1 MEALR
6 NIFSSAD
13 LTLHGFC
20 LLWREDLLLLNA
32 VSDAAI
38 GLSYYVIPIAL
49 TYFVLRRRDIAFGF
63 LFSTLAAFILACGT
77 THLLEIW
84 TIWHPA
90 YGLQGAIKLVTAA
103 VSAATAVAVWGL
115 MPRALALPSPS
126 QYLEVRTALTSEIEQ
141 RQQVSEALAET
152 EQRYEL
158 LIESVTD
165 YAIISLNLHGV
176 VEDWNKGAERIKGYR
191 ADEVIGRHFSMFYT
205 LADRDRGLP
214 VKSLEEAEREGR
226 YEAEGLRLRKDGTRF
241 LANIVIQP
249 IYDRRGA
256 HIGFAKI
263 TRDITQR
270 RELEDRLRQSHKME
284 AIGQLTGGVAHD
296 FNNHL
301 TVIFASLDL
310 AQRRVANCESL
321 AQALDSA
328 IKGAERAASLTAQ
341 LLAFARRQPLKPE
354 AIDVARLLARTS
366 DLLDRVL
373 GERISIETIR
383 SGGLWPTYCDAAQLE
398 AALLNLAVNARDAMP
413 NGGKLTLEVANA
425 FLDDDYAAGNPEV
438 NPGPYVMVAVTDTG
452 VGMSREIMQR
462 AFDPF
467 FTTKPEGQGTRL
479 GLSQVFG
486 FIKQSGGHV
495 KLYSELGQG
504 TTVKLY
510 IPKASGDNVRVLD
523 APADEQTSD
532 GAGETVLV
540 VEDDEDVRTAA
551 TAMIGELGYSVI
563 AAESPEQALRT
574 LAERPVALVF
584 TDVVMPG
591 LITSRELA
599 DRARTLQ
606 PGVKVLFTS
615 GYTQNAVVHG
625 GRLDDGVELISK
637 PYRREQLAR
646 RLRRLLARVPDE
658 ELISECSTDH
668 SQ

>member
-1 MEALR
+1 MEALQH
-6 NIFSSAD
+6 IFSSAD
-13 LTLHGFC
+13 LTPHGFC

-32 VSDAAI
+32 ASDAAI
-38 GLSYYVIPIAL
+38 GLSYYLIPVAL
-49 TYFVLRRRDIAFGF
+49 AYFVLKRRDVAFGF
-63 LFSTLAAFILACGT
+63 LFWMFAAFILACGT
-77 THLLEIW
+77 THLFEIW

-90 YGLQGAIKLVTAA
+90 YGLQGAIKLMTAA
-103 VSAATAVAVWGL
+103 VSVATAVAVWGL
-115 MPRALALPSPS
+115 MPRVLAFPSPS

-141 RQQVSEALAET
+141 RQQVSEALVAT

-158 LIESVTD
+158 LIESVTN
-165 YAIISLNLHGV
+165 YAIISLDLHGV
-176 VEDWNKGAERIKGYR
+176 VTDWNKGAERIKGYR

-205 LADRDRGLP
+205 PEDRGRGLP

-226 YEAEGLRLRKDGTRF
+226 YEAEGLRLRKDGTQF

-249 IYDRRGA
+249 IYNRRGT

-270 RELEDRLRQSHKME
+270 RELEERLRQSQKME

-301 TVIFASLDL
+301 TIIFASLDL
-310 AQRRVANCESL
+310 AQRTMANRERL

-328 IKGAERAASLTAQ
+328 TKGAERAASLTAQ

-354 AIDVARLLARTS
+354 AIDVARLLTQTS
-366 DLLDRVL
+366 GLLDRLL
-373 GERISIETIR
+373 GERIRIETIR
-383 SGGLWPTYCDAAQLE
+383 SGGLWPAYCDAPQLE

-413 NGGKLTLEVANA
+413 DGGKLTLEVANA
-425 FLDDDYAAGNPEV
+425 YLDDDYAAGNPDV
-438 NPGPYVMVAVTDTG
+438 NPGHYVMVAVTDTG

-467 FTTKPEGQGTRL
+467 FTTKPEGQGTGL

-486 FIKQSGGHV
+486 FIKQSSGHV
-495 KLYSELGQG
+495 KLYSEVGQG

-523 APADEQTSD
+523 PAADEQAPDGSD
-532 GAGETVLV
+532 ETVLV
-540 VEDDEDVRTAA
+540 VEDDEDVRAA
-551 TAMIGELGYSVI
+551 AAAMICELGYSVI
-563 AAESPEQALRT
+563 TADGPEQALNV
-574 LAERPVALVF
+574 LEERPVNLVF

-591 LITSRELA
+591 PITSRELA

-606 PGVKVLFTS
+606 PAVKVLFTS

-637 PYRREQLAR
+637 PYRRQQLAR
-646 RLRRLLARVPDE
+646 RLRRLLARPTGE
-658 ELISECSTDH
+658 EPPSFPA
-668 SQ
+668 

>member
-1 MEALR
+1 
-6 NIFSSAD
+6 
-13 LTLHGFC
+13 
-20 LLWREDLLLLNA
+20 LLLNA
-32 VSDAAI
+32 ASDAAI
-38 GLSYYVIPIAL
+38 GLSYYVIPVAL
-49 TYFVLRRRDIAFGF
+49 TYFVVKRRDVAFGY
-63 LFSTLAAFILACGT
+63 LFWMFAAFILACGT
-77 THLLEIW
+77 THLFEIW
-84 TIWHPA
+84 TIWHPV

-103 VSAATAVAVWGL
+103 TSVATAIAVWGL

-126 QYLEVRTALTSEIEQ
+126 QYLEVRTALTSEIEE
-141 RQQVSEALAET
+141 RQQVSEVLAET

-165 YAIISLNLHGV
+165 YAIISLDFDGIV
-176 VEDWNKGAERIKGYR
+176 RDWNKGAERIKGYR

-205 LADRDRGLP
+205 PADRDRGLP
-214 VKSLEEAEREGR
+214 VKSLEEAAREGR
-226 YEAEGLRLRKDGTRF
+226 YEAEGLRVRKDGAEF

-249 IYDRRGA
+249 MYDRSGA

-270 RELEDRLRQSHKME
+270 RELDERLRQSQKME

-301 TVIFASLDL
+301 TVIFASIDI
-310 AQRRVANCESL
+310 AQRTMANHDRL

-328 IKGAERAASLTAQ
+328 VKAAERAASLTAQ
-341 LLAFARRQPLKPE
+341 LLAFARRQALKPE
-354 AIDVARLLARTS
+354 AIDVARLLARSS

-373 GERISIETIR
+373 GERISTETIR
-383 SGGLWPTYCDAAQLE
+383 SGGLWQAYCDAAQLE
-398 AALLNLAVNARDAMP
+398 TALLNLAVNARDAMP
-413 NGGKLTLEVANA
+413 DGGKLTLEAANTY
-425 FLDDDYAAGNPEV
+425 LDDDYAASNPDV
-438 NPGPYVMVAVTDTG
+438 NPGAYVMVAVTDTG
-452 VGMSREIMQR
+452 VGISREIMQR

-467 FTTKPEGQGTRL
+467 FTTKPEGQGTGL

-495 KLYSELGQG
+495 KLYSEVGQG

-510 IPKASGDNVRVLD
+510 IPKASGGSVVVFDT
-523 APADEQTSD
+523 PADEQAPNGT
-532 GAGETVLV
+532 GEAVLV
-540 VEDDEDVRTAA
+540 VEDDEDVRSAA
-551 TAMIGELGYSVI
+551 AAMIGELGYSVI
-563 AAESPEQALRT
+563 AADGPEQALRI

-591 LITSRELA
+591 PITSRELA
-599 DRARTLQ
+599 DRARALQ
-606 PGVKVLFTS
+606 PAVKVLFTS

-646 RLRRLLARVPDE
+646 RLRRLLARAPDE
-658 ELISECSTDH
+658 ELISGCSPDR